1 MNWLFPCQSLAR
13 RFGGEGLTLTGDYA
27 KCLRYILGTW
37 MKSSPLFEG
46 KNGKSGLKME
56 SIESIKEWWVETR
69 AKRAIEK
76 LEAHEFKAIFVK
88 SKEEAVKEILK
99 WIAPGQKV
107 SAAGSVTI
115 RELGVLDHLE
125 RMEVSLWDHWKPGL
139 SEETILEYRKLQMS
153 SDLFFGSVGAITMEG
168 ELVNIDGIGNRVNS
182 INFGPG
188 KVILV
193 AGYNKIV
200 ENLQEAMKRIKNV
213 AAPLNARRLNLDVP
227 CAKLGRCIDCNSPNR
242 ICRIVVIQERKPS
255 MTDMFI
261 ILVGE
266 ELGF

>member
-1 MNWLFPCQSLAR
+1 M
-13 RFGGEGLTLTGDYA
+13 D
-27 KCLRYILGTW
+27 
-37 MKSSPLFEG
+37 
-46 KNGKSGLKME
+46 
-56 SIESIKEWWVETR
+56 SIKSIKEGWIEAR
-69 AKRAIEK
+69 AKKTIEK
-76 LEAHEFKAIFVK
+76 LQAHEFKAIFVK
-88 SKEEAVKEILK
+88 TKEEAANEILK
-99 WIAPGQKV
+99 RVAPGQKIG
-107 SAAGSVTI
+107 AAGSVTI

-139 SEETILEYRKLQMS
+139 SEEAVLEYRKLQMS
-153 SDLFFGSVGAITMEG
+153 SDLFLGSVGAVTMEG

-200 ENLQEAMKRIKNV
+200 ADVQEAMKRIKNV
-213 AAPLNARRLNLDVP
+213 AAPLNARRLNIDVP
-227 CAKLGRCIDCNSPNR
+227 CAKIGKCIDCNSPER

-255 MTDMFI
+255 MTDIMI